1 MSENLTLLALF
12 EDIDPAAEAIE
23 KLYEL
28 GLANDQ
34 MDVISGIPI
43 PNRTLAGPDQD

>member
-1 MSENLTLLALF
+1 MSDTLTLLALF

-28 GLANDQ
+28 GLESDQ
-34 MDVISGIPI
+34 MDIISGVPI
-43 PNRTLAGPDQD
+43 